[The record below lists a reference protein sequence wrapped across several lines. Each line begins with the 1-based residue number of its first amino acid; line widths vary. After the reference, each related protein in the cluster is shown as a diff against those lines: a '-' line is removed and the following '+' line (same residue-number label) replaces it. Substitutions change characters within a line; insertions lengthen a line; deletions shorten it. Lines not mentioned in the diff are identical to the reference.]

1 MEVTFE
7 TTQGR
12 RFVVEIWYFSTVRR
26 IKEYILQQEGI
37 PVESQRLF
45 FQGKELED
53 DRDTEY
59 YPIVEGSHVLIVLPD
74 GSPAAAAAAAADGHA
89 AGAPAGA
96 VVHVVASGPAIG
108 QGRSV
113 ALELDASCTVA
124 RLKEM
129 LQERTDGALPAA
141 KVSVFLDKAEMEDDK
156 ALAEFE
162 PSAADGMKME
172 VRVVVRQPP
181 PSPACNNGNGNGVAN
196 CKVNKRMSVD
206 VKWGAKTATL
216 EVSDMDAVK
225 ELRAELGSA
234 APHLLLPND
243 GAYFFIYKQNVMEEE
258 RTLRWHDVKTGD
270 TIEIFNGRVTGGA

>member
-26 IKEYILQQEGI
+26 IKEYILKQEGI

-45 FQGKELED
+45 FQGKELDD
-53 DRDTEY
+53 DRDTEH
-59 YPIVEGSHVLIVLPD
+59 YPILEGSHVLIVLPD
-74 GSPAAAAAAAADGHA
+74 ESPAAAAVAAADGHA
-89 AGAPAGA
+89 ASAPGA
-96 VVHVVASGPAIG
+96 VVHAVAPGPALG

-124 RLKEM
+124 RLKET

-156 ALAEFE
+156 ALAEFQ
-162 PSAADGMKME
+162 PPADGMKME

-181 PSPACNNGNGNGVAN
+181 PSPACNNGNGVAN
-196 CKVNKRMSVD
+196 CKVNKRMSVE

>member
-12 RFVVEIWYFSTVRR
+12 RFNVEIWYFSTVRR
-26 IKEYILQQEGI
+26 IKEYILKQEGI

-53 DRDTEY
+53 DRDTEH

-74 GSPAAAAAAAADGHA
+74 GSPAVAVADGHA
-89 AGAPAGA
+89 AGAPGGA
-96 VVHVVASGPAIG
+96 VVHIVASGPALG

-129 LQERTDGALPAA
+129 LQERTDGAVTAT
-141 KVSVFLDKAEMEDDK
+141 KVSVFLDKTEMEDDK

-162 PSAADGMKME
+162 PSLAEGMKME
-172 VRVVVRQPP
+172 VRVVVREPP
-181 PSPACNNGNGNGVAN
+181 ASSPACNNGNGAA
-196 CKVNKRMSVD
+196 KQRMSVE
-206 VKWGAKTATL
+206 VKWGAKTATV

-258 RTLRWHDVKTGD
+258 RTLRWHDVKSGD

>member
-26 IKEYILQQEGI
+26 IKEYILKQEGI
-37 PVESQRLF
+37 PVESHRLF

-74 GSPAAAAAAAADGHA
+74 GSPATAVAAAADGHA
-89 AGAPAGA
+89 AGAPGA
-96 VVHVVASGPAIG
+96 VVHVVASGPALG

-162 PSAADGMKME
+162 PSSAEGMKME

-181 PSPACNNGNGNGVAN
+181 PSPACNNGNGAA
-196 CKVNKRMSVD
+196 KVNNKMQQGMSVE

>member
-12 RFVVEIWYFSTVRR
+12 RFIVEIWYFSTVRR
-26 IKEYILQQEGI
+26 IKECILKQEGI

-45 FQGKELED
+45 FQGQELED
-53 DRDTEY
+53 DRDTEH

-74 GSPAAAAAAAADGHA
+74 ESPAAAAVAAADGHA
-89 AGAPAGA
+89 ASAPGA
-96 VVHVVASGPAIG
+96 VVHVVASGPALG
-108 QGRSV
+108 EGRRV

-129 LQERTDGALPAA
+129 LQERTDGAVPAA
-141 KVSVFLDKAEMEDDK
+141 KVSVFLEKAEMEDDK
-156 ALAEFE
+156 ELAQFN
-162 PSAADGMKME
+162 PPTDDGMKME
-172 VRVVVRQPP
+172 VCVVLRQPP
-181 PSPACNNGNGNGVAN
+181 PSPACNNGNGVAN
-196 CKVNKRMSVD
+196 CKVNKRMSVE

>member
-26 IKEYILQQEGI
+26 IKEYILKQEGI

-74 GSPAAAAAAAADGHA
+74 GSPAAAVTAAADGHA
-89 AGAPAGA
+89 AGAPGA
-96 VVHVVASGPAIG
+96 VVHVVASGPALG

-129 LQERTDGALPAA
+129 LQERTDGALPAT

-156 ALAEFE
+156 ALVEFE
-162 PSAADGMKME
+162 PSSAEGMKME
-172 VRVVVRQPP
+172 VRVVVRQLP
-181 PSPACNNGNGNGVAN
+181 PSPACNNGNGAA
-196 CKVNKRMSVD
+196 KVNNKLQQRMSVE

>member
-26 IKEYILQQEGI
+26 IKEYILKQEGI

-74 GSPAAAAAAAADGHA
+74 GSPAAAVTAAADGHA
-89 AGAPAGA
+89 AGAPGA
-96 VVHVVASGPAIG
+96 VVHVVASGPALG

-129 LQERTDGALPAA
+129 LQERTDGALPAT

-156 ALAEFE
+156 ALVEFE
-162 PSAADGMKME
+162 PSSAEGMKME

-181 PSPACNNGNGNGVAN
+181 PSPACNNGNGAA
-196 CKVNKRMSVD
+196 KVNNKLQQRMSVE